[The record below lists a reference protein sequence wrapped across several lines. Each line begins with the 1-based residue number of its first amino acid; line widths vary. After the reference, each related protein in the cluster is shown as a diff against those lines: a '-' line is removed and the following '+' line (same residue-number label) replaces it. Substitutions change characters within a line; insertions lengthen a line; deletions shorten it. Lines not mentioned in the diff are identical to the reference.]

1 MRSKNI
7 FSYSLKSIVSSLL
20 VSVSFV
26 LGFPLHLMAKGLFN
40 FVDGLHALA
49 TVVNYAIGGNPYLD
63 VLQKRRRQISVVLS
77 GEKVLLKRKIYAH
90 FEAFFSDL
98 RFFLPVMVLLGAPF
112 YKMGVSLLACGCLG
126 IVLASYR
133 VDSQINQI
141 IRSKMRSRGESRPV
155 RFSYA
160 DWAVKVCDFFNRF
173 SFDYCDL
180 SSSFRMS
187 KESSRRF
194 RAVAEGMFILPLKF
208 MPVAGLMLLRLPWT
222 GLPLVY
228 MLSRT
233 GVLMKLHMRVF
244 YIMVLAPTLSSITSK
259 LSLAMLSVLSGKSYK
274 RFMPPEVRNPVVFN
288 DVVRLLQKESAKR
301 GVSVRGPVC
310 AVYDRL
316 LYKYENDDTLDP
328 SARRRKISDI
338 DAAYAQLAG
347 RESQELLCMP
357 RVVRAKMA

>member
-1 MRSKNI
+1 
-7 FSYSLKSIVSSLL
+7 
-20 VSVSFV
+20 
-26 LGFPLHLMAKGLFN
+26 
-40 FVDGLHALA
+40 
-49 TVVNYAIGGNPYLD
+49 
-63 VLQKRRRQISVVLS
+63 
-77 GEKVLLKRKIYAH
+77 
-90 FEAFFSDL
+90 
-98 RFFLPVMVLLGAPF
+98 MVLLGAPF
-112 YKMGVSLLACGCLG
+112 YKMGASLLACGCLG
-126 IVLASYR
+126 IVLASYG

-141 IRSKMRSRGESRPV
+141 IRSKMRSRGESV
-155 RFSYA
+155 
-160 DWAVKVCDFFNRF
+160 VCDFFNRV

-187 KESSRRF
+187 KESSKRF
-194 RAVAEGMFILPLKF
+194 RAVAEVMFILPLKF
-208 MPVAGLMLLRLPWT
+208 MPAAGLMLLRLPWT

-259 LSLAMLSVLSGKSYK
+259 LSLAMLSLLSGKSYK

-288 DVVRLLQKESAKR
+288 DAVRLLQKESAKR

-310 AVYDRL
+310 AVYNRL

-347 RESQELLCMP
+347 RESQELSRVP
-357 RVVRAKMA
+357 RMVRAKVA

>member
-1 MRSKNI
+1 MKNKNI
-7 FSYSLKSIVSSLL
+7 FSDSLSSIASSLL

-40 FVDGLHALA
+40 FVDGLLTLVTA
-49 TVVNYAIGGNPYLD
+49 VNYAIGGSPYLD
-63 VLQKRRRQISVVLS
+63 VLQKRSRQIRVVLFS
-77 GEKVLLKRKIYAH
+77 EKVLLKRKIYAH
-90 FEAFFSDL
+90 FEAFFFEL
-98 RFFLPVMVLLGAPF
+98 RFLLPAMVLLGAPF
-112 YKMGVSLLACGCLG
+112 YKMGASLLACGCLG

-141 IRSKMRSRGESRPV
+141 IRSKMRSRGD
-155 RFSYA
+155 YA
-160 DWAVKVCDFFNRF
+160 GLAVKACDFFNRF
-173 SFDYCDL
+173 SFAYCDL

-194 RAVAEGMFILPLKF
+194 RVVAEGMLILPLKF

-233 GVLMKLHMRVF
+233 GVLMKLHMRVL

-274 RFMPPEVRNPVVFN
+274 WFMPPEVRNPVVFN

-301 GVSVRGPVC
+301 GVSVRGPIC
-310 AVYDRL
+310 AVYNRL

-328 SARRRKISDI
+328 SARRKKISDI
-338 DAAYAQLAG
+338 DAAYAQLVG
-347 RESQELLCMP
+347 SESQELLRVP
-357 RVVRAKMA
+357 RMGSAKVA